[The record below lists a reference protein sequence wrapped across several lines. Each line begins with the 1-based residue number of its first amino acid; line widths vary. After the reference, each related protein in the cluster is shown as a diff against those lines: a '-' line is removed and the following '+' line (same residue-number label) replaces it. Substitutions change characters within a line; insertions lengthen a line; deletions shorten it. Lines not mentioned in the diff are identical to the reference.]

1 MYSNFLATEEDTGI
15 ANPTIEGGDQVPQTI
30 YRDNTDYPKDTDVN
44 INIDTTH
51 GQKGDINVVY
61 KNRDE
66 DRIAEMHYYINQY
79 LPSRWL
85 TIDPND
91 YFFAGQES
99 IGGFIKNTF
108 SSIINTL
115 GHILNLFKTA
125 LFDGWRDFKRSELK
139 EYCDS
144 NVMTIMRIR
153 HIDQGVLDGF
163 MLDVPNGMKGSYKDA
178 FTSLTDCL
186 KEMDMTTRSKTLLK
200 SAERVLDSI
209 RDGNSAFA
217 SAVNAANKDYSD
229 QRNIE
234 RLFGETEHYFTTNT
248 SITKVPFEK
257 CYVSVPELSEVL
269 DMVLDAES
277 DMQAVASV
285 HDRLQDLEDTIN
297 TISDHPNVGDMSRP
311 AIDNLAKIVRAWAF
325 LFEKYSIIMNDVY
338 RVNHNVML
346 NLQDIR
352 KTAGM

>member
-1 MYSNFLATEEDTGI
+1 MYSNFLATEEDTGV
-15 ANPTIEGGDQVPQTI
+15 ANPTIEDGDQVPQTT
-30 YRDNTDYPKDTDVN
+30 YRENTDYPKDTDVN
-44 INIDTTH
+44 INVDTTH
-51 GQKGDINVVY
+51 GQKGDINIGF

-66 DRIAEMHYYINQY
+66 DRISEMHAY
-79 LPSRWL
+79 LTYDLPRSWL

-125 LFDGWRDFKRSELK
+125 LFDGWRDFKRSELR

-144 NVMTIMRIR
+144 NVMSVHRIR
-153 HIDQGVLDGF
+153 NIDPGVLDGL
-163 MLDVPNGMKGSYKDA
+163 MLDIPNGMKGSYKEA
-178 FTSLTDCL
+178 FTSLTNCL

-217 SAVNAANKDYSD
+217 SAVNAANKDYAD

-234 RLFGETEHYFTTNT
+234 RLFDETEHYFTTNT
-248 SITKVPFEK
+248 SLNKIQFEK
-257 CYVSVPELSEVL
+257 CYVTVPELSDDI

-277 DMQAVASV
+277 ELQAVASV
-285 HDRLQDLEDTIN
+285 HDRLQDLEDTVN
-297 TISDHPNVGDMSRP
+297 TISNHPNVGDMSRP
-311 AIDNLAKIVRAWAF
+311 AIDNLSKIVRAWAF
-325 LFEKYSIIMNDVY
+325 LFEKYSIVMNDVY

-352 KTAGM
+352 KAAGM